1 MVRHETRPHARQ
13 RTVRTLTGPAS
24 TRHMGL
30 AAFES
35 KARAAAATTTAAAE
49 VADECSGGEA
59 RAPARFVAP

>member
-1 MVRHETRPHARQ
+1 
-13 RTVRTLTGPAS
+13 
-24 TRHMGL
+24 MGL
-30 AAFES
+30 AAFDS